1 MIHTLLA
8 AAPPPDNCASPES
21 LLPSLYKGLC
31 NGSGEIRFE
40 RLTDFIIV
48 LGNVIQL
55 LLTLGGAAA
64 VLIIIWGGI
73 KYVTSEGNPDRTRAA
88 QATIRNAVVGLVL
101 SGGAYLLVQFF
112 AQGLGGT

>member
-73 KYVTSEGNPDRTRAA
+73 KYVTSEGNPEGWCCPVVLTYWCSSLRRGW
-88 QATIRNAVVGLVL
+88 AVHEHP
-101 SGGAYLLVQFF
+101 LL
-112 AQGLGGT
+112 GPNHRL